1 MDAQSKSE
9 IFMNRLI
16 CSSHSYELRSKDF
29 FYGHHGKDNFY
40 EVMQEADC
48 PCFEDNFNSSRF
60 TQLHCNEE
68 NYEYLVHIF

>member
-9 IFMNRLI
+9 IIMNRLVR
-16 CSSHSYELRSKDF
+16 SSHSIWAKEKGF
-29 FYGHHGKDNFY
+29 FYGHYGKDNFY

-48 PCFEDNFNSSRF
+48 PCFEDNFNSSRL

-68 NYEYLVHIF
+68 D